1 MWFNRFSQTELG
13 IKLAKYDPLNEYLK
27 SRTQEYWRPS
37 MTELEKVLG
46 FPLPASAKRYP
57 AWWANQRGAAVQAN
71 SWLDAG
77 WETSD
82 VVPGGKVTFKRVN
95 SGVVVAKSTTG
106 MKPAPKAP
114 TSPEWAKSAEPA
126 PSTVSVEP
134 DEEDAREVD
143 TPSDWFWEGHVVDAV
158 ERHLLETGW
167 QILNKADTASRQQGV
182 DLHAE
187 RHGVQLLV
195 EAKGYPS
202 KGYRDPVR
210 AHETKPTT
218 QTNQAQHWFSH
229 ALLKAMRLQTKYPT
243 SKVALA
249 FPDFP
254 RYRTLL
260 RETEGG
266 LRKLGIAVLFTF
278 ESGGVEAIGI

>member
-1 MWFNRFSQTELG
+1 M
-13 IKLAKYDPLNEYLK
+13 AKYDPLYEYLK

-37 MTELEKVLG
+37 MTEIEKVLG

-95 SGVVVAKSTTG
+95 SGSVVAKSESG

-114 TSPEWAKSAEPA
+114 PSPEWARPTDTA
-126 PSTVSVEP
+126 PTIVEDES
-134 DEEDAREVD
+134 DEEDASEAE
-143 TPSDWFWEGHVVDAV
+143 TPTDWFWEGHVVDAV
-158 ERHLLETGW
+158 ERHLRETGW
-167 QILNKADTASRQQGV
+167 HIVSKADTASKQRGI

-202 KGYRDPVR
+202 KGYRDPAR
-210 AHETKPTT
+210 AHEIKPTT
-218 QTNQAQHWFSH
+218 QSNQAQHWFSH
-229 ALLKAMRLQTKYPT
+229 ALLKVMRLQTEFPM
-243 SKVALA
+243 AIIA
-249 FPDFP
+249 IAIPDFP

-260 RETEGG
+260 RETESAI
-266 LRKLGIAVLFTF
+266 RKLGVSVLIAL
-278 ESGGVEAIGI
+278 EKGGVETIWTSKHFK